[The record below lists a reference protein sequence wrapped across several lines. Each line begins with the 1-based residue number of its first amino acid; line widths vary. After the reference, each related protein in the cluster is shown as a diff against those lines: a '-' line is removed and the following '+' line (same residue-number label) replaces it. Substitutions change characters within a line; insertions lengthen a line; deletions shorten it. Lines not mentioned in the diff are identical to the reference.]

1 MSEDT
6 TVTTPVSPT
15 PPIPPE
21 PSPVE
26 IKPPT
31 QSVQETSKK
40 EEKKKKDT
48 STSLAEIP
56 TPEQP
61 QQEDGSVISTIKNI
75 KDGDILNS
83 IADGYKLGRKYS
95 LKASLQTDK
104 DLKKLAYV
112 ANHLPEIKQQG
123 LTYFK
128 DGLAAAKVVAKSPV
142 TTLKS
147 LKAYIDKKFPAEPK
161 ENVYRSTLKKEAD
174 AQTQEQKQTIQTEI
188 ENSSSTKE
196 DVQESAKATLSAEE
210 RSQHDFFRKVIQSV
224 DMNPNSQMKLQQDL
238 AKDPVKLAQCKQSFS
253 FLIKNKELT
262 PTQTQA
268 AQHFLRGVNRLLPK
282 QGKSR

>member
-15 PPIPPE
+15 PPITPD

-31 QSVQETSKK
+31 QSVQETGKK
-40 EEKKKKDT
+40 EEKKKKVT
-48 STSLAEIP
+48 STSLTENP
-56 TPEQP
+56 TSEQP

-95 LKASLQTDK
+95 HKASLQTDK
-104 DLKKLAYV
+104 DLRKLAYV
-112 ANHLPEIKQQG
+112 ATHLPEIKQQG

-128 DGLAAAKVVAKSPV
+128 DGLAAAKVVVKSPV

-147 LKAYIDKKFPAEPK
+147 LKSYIDKKLPVEPK
-161 ENVYRSTLKKEAD
+161 ENVYRSTLKKEAE
-174 AQTQEQKQTIQTEI
+174 AQVQEQKQTIQTETSNI
-188 ENSSSTKE
+188 EKGKE
-196 DVQESAKATLSAEE
+196 PARATLSTEE
-210 RSQHDFFRKVIQSV
+210 RSQHDFFKKVIQSV

-253 FLIKNKELT
+253 FLIKNQELT

-268 AQHFLRGVNRLLPK
+268 AQHFLKGVNRLLPK

>member
-15 PPIPPE
+15 PPITPD

-31 QSVQETSKK
+31 QSVQETGKK
-40 EEKKKKDT
+40 EEKKKKVT
-48 STSLAEIP
+48 STSLTENP
-56 TPEQP
+56 TSEQP

-95 LKASLQTDK
+95 HKASLQTDK
-104 DLKKLAYV
+104 DLRKIAYV
-112 ANHLPEIKQQG
+112 ATHLPEIKHQG

-147 LKAYIDKKFPAEPK
+147 LKSYIDKKLPVEPK
-161 ENVYRSTLKKEAD
+161 ENVYRSTLKKEAE
-174 AQTQEQKQTIQTEI
+174 APAQEQKQTLQTEMSNT
-188 ENSSSTKE
+188 ENGKE
-196 DVQESAKATLSAEE
+196 HARATLSTEE
-210 RSQHDFFRKVIQSV
+210 RNQHDFFKKVIQSV

-253 FLIKNKELT
+253 FLIKNQELT

-268 AQHFLRGVNRLLPK
+268 AQHFLKGVNRLLPK